1 MCPAPVFA
9 CPEFARELAD
19 VELQEIF
26 RRAIGGIGDGRRVDC
41 LAKRAIL
48 SRFQRRGWGKAWEGW
63 AIGPQNGRGNAVD
76 VGHGKQVEGERWRT
90 DREANNGEGEK
101 DGCERTAQGWNAGG
115 RNRDGGRGQAI
126 ATNGRRAH
134 GARLAAA

>member
-26 RRAIGGIGDGRRVDC
+26 RRAIGGMGDGRRVDC

-48 SRFQRRGWGKAWEGW
+48 SRFQRRGWGKDRAGCE
-63 AIGPQNGRGNAVD
+63 IGPQNGRRMRAMMV
-76 VGHGKQVEGERWRT
+76 
-90 DREANNGEGEK
+90 RETGAQRSEK
-101 DGCERTAQGWNAGG
+101 G
-115 RNRDGGRGQAI
+115 
-126 ATNGRRAH
+126 
-134 GARLAAA
+134 